1 MAEADKLS
9 AGGTL
14 NPEYPILTPRPCG
27 CRWNFLAA
35 AETGLTLQLLPMLA
49 GFFTYK
55 LAVLGRQGLAV
66 YQELY
71 GSQGRALG
79 LNLTPLPPLPGRSST
94 ELSHQLH
101 LRH

>member
-1 MAEADKLS
+1 M
-9 AGGTL
+9 
-14 NPEYPILTPRPCG
+14 

-66 YQELY
+66 YQEMY
-71 GSQGRALG
+71 SPQGSPI
-79 LNLTPLPPLPGRSST
+79 PLS
-94 ELSHQLH
+94 
-101 LRH
+101 